1 MRRAHEL
8 KRLLSRMDGLRIET
22 EEMAG
27 DQAVITI
34 TTDPGHYHG
43 IEELVQAETHG
54 AGSLEVIKINR
65 VDEE

>member
-1 MRRAHEL
+1 
-8 KRLLSRMDGLRIET
+8 MDGLRIET

-27 DQAVITI
+27 DQAVFTI

-43 IEELVQAETHG
+43 IEDLVKAETHG